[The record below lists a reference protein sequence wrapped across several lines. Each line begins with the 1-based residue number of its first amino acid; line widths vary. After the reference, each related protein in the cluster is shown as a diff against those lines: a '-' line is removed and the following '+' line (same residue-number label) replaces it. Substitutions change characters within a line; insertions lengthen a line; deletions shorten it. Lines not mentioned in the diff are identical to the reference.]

1 MPLYTPKTRETGF
14 KGGINILAS
23 VNFDY
28 IEGGATLDPTKFDV
42 GYNGI
47 GKAIGRNKATGLW
60 EDLKDAG
67 DLSAYDDFGILD
79 YDFENDGENTL
90 VAGQVLIYGA
100 VYEDKLAD
108 EVSDEVKAKLPM
120 IRFVNDPLNRKGADD
135 GNEGL

>member
-1 MPLYTPKTRETGF
+1 MPLYTPKTRETDF
-14 KGGINILAS
+14 IGGVNILAS

-28 IEGGATLDPTKFDV
+28 IEGGATLDPTKFEE

-47 GKAIGRNKATGLW
+47 GKAIGRNKSTGMW

-67 DLSAYDDFGILD
+67 DLEQYDDFGILD
-79 YDFENDGENTL
+79 YDFHNDGENPL

-100 VYEDKLAD
+100 VYEDKLVD
-108 EVSDEVKAKLPM
+108 EVSDEVKAKMPM
-120 IRFVNDPLNRKGADD
+120 VRFVNDPLNPKQ